1 MNILHLTLAALVLT
15 VAVQP
20 RAIAQQPADLKEVR
34 AFFDAHC
41 VRCHG
46 EKKQKGDI
54 FLHKLTTPKKGAADL
69 DLWNKVFDQIET
81 RQMPPQDAE
90 QPSSAERQVAAASIK
105 QALATAGLKTDDLK
119 LLAPSRGNW
128 VDHEALFSGKA
139 VGESGTPARVWRVS
153 ARSYN
158 RLFARIDE
166 AYGLDMTRDVG
177 ILGGGAAYG
186 PIQQHQAAVTPPW
199 GSPRQ
204 WDFTDYSSTHRVSSA
219 EIEHHLRNC
228 KVAAKKLLPEL
239 KKAKGPIKQVPPL
252 FAAGKM
258 AKPEQVDAAV
268 KDLFDVLFHMSLEPA
283 ALKAYSD
290 QAMKDLDAYGS
301 EMAVERLLIS
311 ALFNR
316 EAIYRIE
323 EPEGG
328 VRRGIMAPRH
338 LARAIA
344 YTLTDREPDPEL
356 WKAIDEGRL
365 KTSADVRAQVERI
378 LNDPAILK
386 PRMLGFFQEYF
397 GYAAA
402 ADMFKCDATMTEF
415 QVPAGQ
421 GSYFHGDHLVPDTD
435 KLVKMA
441 LESDKDVLRT
451 LLTTRKAFICAK
463 DIDQYILEAL
473 PAVTRMKNKDREEAA
488 KKGTPFDENDKKYVR
503 KLTPPGGD
511 IFAQMQIMYGV
522 FPKADWLKKYGNPRL
537 SPEPQ
542 GPEISAEKFHEIFSK
557 GEPFDANPDCR
568 MGILTQPSWLVAMS
582 NNFDNHPIHRG
593 RWIRERL
600 LGGRI
605 PVVPITVNAML
616 PNEPHHAMRE
626 RMRVTR
632 EEYCWKCHQQMDPLG
647 LPFEQYDHF
656 GRYRT
661 QEIVVDRAKDDA
673 LLAKT
678 PDRKFRPM
686 TTVPNDTAGAII
698 DSGDPQLD
706 GPVKGP
712 LEMIEKLANS
722 KKVEQ
727 VFVRHVFRYFLG
739 RNETL
744 ADGPVLVAAHKA
756 YRDGGGSMKA
766 LLVSLLSSD
775 ASLIRIRD
783 TESKNP

>member
-1 MNILHLTLAALVLT
+1 MNILHLALAALVLT

-20 RAIAQQPADLKEVR
+20 RAIAQQPAELKEVR

-69 DLWNKVFDQIET
+69 DLWSKVFDQIET

-128 VDHEALFSGKA
+128 VDHDALFSGKA

-166 AYGLDMTRDVG
+166 AYGLDLTRVS
-177 ILGGGAAYG
+177 LYGGSSAAG
-186 PIQQHQAAVTPPW
+186 PVQQIQAAVTPPW

-204 WDFTDYSSTHRVSSA
+204 WDFTDYSAIHRVSSA

-228 KVAAKKLLPEL
+228 KVAAQKLLPEL
-239 KKAKGPIKQVPPL
+239 KKAKGPIKQVAPL
-252 FAAGKM
+252 FGAGKM

-268 KDLFDVLFHMSLEPA
+268 KELFDVLFHMSLEPA

-311 ALFNR
+311 ALFHR

-356 WKAIDEGRL
+356 WKAADEGRL
-365 KTSADVRAQVERI
+365 KTSADVRKQVERI
-378 LNDPAILK
+378 LNDPAIPT
-386 PRMLGFFQEYF
+386 PRVLGFFQEYF

-402 ADMFKCDATMTEF
+402 ADVFKCDATMTEF
-415 QVPAGQ
+415 QVPAGL
-421 GSYFHGDHLVPDTD
+421 GSFFHGDHLVPDTD
-435 KLVKMA
+435 KLVK
-441 LESDKDVLRT
+441 LVLQSDKDVLRT
-451 LLTTRKAFICAK
+451 LLTTRKAYICAK
-463 DIDQYILEAL
+463 DVDGYVDSLIQ
-473 PAVTRMKNKDREEAA
+473 AA
-488 KKGTPFDENDKKYVR
+488 QQKKRDAEYAATHGKPFDENDKKYVR
-503 KLTPPGGD
+503 KLTPPGQD

-542 GPEISAEKFHEIFSK
+542 GPEISAEKFPEIFSK

-582 NNFDNHPIHRG
+582 NNVDNHPIHRG

-632 EEYCWKCHQQMDPLG
+632 EEYCWKCHHHIDPLG

-686 TTVPNDTAGAII
+686 TTAPNDTTGAII

-712 LEMIEKLANS
+712 LDMIEKLANS

-744 ADGPVLVAAHKA
+744 ADGPVLLAAHKA
-756 YRDGGGSMKA
+756 YSGSGGSMKA
-766 LLVSLLSSD
+766 LLASLLSSD

>member
-128 VDHEALFSGKA
+128 VDHDALFSGKA

-166 AYGLDMTRDVG
+166 AYGLDLTRVS
-177 ILGGGAAYG
+177 LYGGSSAAG
-186 PIQQHQAAVTPPW
+186 PVQQIQAAVTPPW

-204 WDFTDYSSTHRVSSA
+204 WDFTDYSAIHRVSSA

-228 KVAAKKLLPEL
+228 KVAAQKLLPEL
-239 KKAKGPIKQVPPL
+239 KKAKGPIKQVAPL
-252 FAAGKM
+252 FGAGKM

-268 KDLFDVLFHMSLEPA
+268 KELFDVLFHMSLEPA

-311 ALFNR
+311 ALFHR

-356 WKAIDEGRL
+356 WKAADEGRL
-365 KTSADVRAQVERI
+365 KTSADVRKQVERI
-378 LNDPAILK
+378 LNDPAIPT
-386 PRMLGFFQEYF
+386 PRVLGFFQEYF

-402 ADMFKCDATMTEF
+402 ADVFKCDATMTEF
-415 QVPAGQ
+415 QVPAGL
-421 GSYFHGDHLVPDTD
+421 GSFFHGDHLVPDTD
-435 KLVKMA
+435 KLVK
-441 LESDKDVLRT
+441 LVLQSDKDVLRT
-451 LLTTRKAFICAK
+451 LLTTRKAYICAK
-463 DIDQYILEAL
+463 DVDGYVDSLIQ
-473 PAVTRMKNKDREEAA
+473 AA
-488 KKGTPFDENDKKYVR
+488 QQKKRDAEYAATHGKPFDENDKKYVR
-503 KLTPPGGD
+503 KLTPPGQD

-542 GPEISAEKFHEIFSK
+542 GPEISAEKFPEIFSK

-582 NNFDNHPIHRG
+582 NNVDNHPIHRG

-632 EEYCWKCHQQMDPLG
+632 EEYCWKCHHHIDPLG

-686 TTVPNDTAGAII
+686 TTAPNDTTGAII

-712 LEMIEKLANS
+712 LDMIEKLANS

-744 ADGPVLVAAHKA
+744 ADGPVLLAAHKA
-756 YRDGGGSMKA
+756 YSGSGGSMKA
-766 LLVSLLSSD
+766 LLASLLSSD

>member
-20 RAIAQQPADLKEVR
+20 RAIAQQPAELKEVR

-105 QALATAGLKTDDLK
+105 QALATAGLKTDELK

-128 VDHEALFSGKA
+128 VDHDALFSGKG
-139 VGESGTPARVWRVS
+139 VGEPGTPARVWRLS
-153 ARSYN
+153 AKSYN

-166 AYGLDMTRDVG
+166 HYELDLTRV
-177 ILGGGAAYG
+177 ILPSYYAAG
-186 PIQQHQAAVTPPW
+186 PVQQNQAAVTPPW

-204 WDFTDYSSTHRVSSA
+204 WDFTDYSAIHRVSSA

-228 KVAAKKLLPEL
+228 KVAAKKLIPEL
-239 KKAKGPIKQVPPL
+239 KKTKGPIQQVALL

-311 ALFNR
+311 ALFHR

-356 WKAIDEGRL
+356 WKAADEGRL
-365 KTSADVRAQVERI
+365 KTSADVRKQVERI
-378 LNDPAILK
+378 LNDPAIPT
-386 PRMLGFFQEYF
+386 PRVLGFFQEYF

-402 ADMFKCDATMTEF
+402 ADVFKCDATMTEF
-415 QVPAGQ
+415 QVPAGL
-421 GSYFHGDHLVPDTD
+421 GSFFHGDHLVPDTD
-435 KLVKMA
+435 KLVK
-441 LESDKDVLRT
+441 LVLQSDKDVLRT
-451 LLTTRKAFICAK
+451 LLTTRKAYICAK
-463 DIDQYILEAL
+463 DVDGYVDSLIQ
-473 PAVTRMKNKDREEAA
+473 AA
-488 KKGTPFDENDKKYVR
+488 QQKKRDAEYAATHGKPFDENDKKYVR
-503 KLTPPGGD
+503 KLTPPGQD

-542 GPEISAEKFHEIFSK
+542 GPEISAEKFPEIFSK

-686 TTVPNDTAGAII
+686 TTAPNDTSGAII
-698 DSGDPQLD
+698 DSGDPKLD

-756 YRDGGGSMKA
+756 YRDSGGSMKA
-766 LLVSLLSSD
+766 LLASLLSSD

-783 TESKNP
+783 TESRNP

>member
-20 RAIAQQPADLKEVR
+20 RAIAQQPAELKEVR

-128 VDHEALFSGKA
+128 VDHDALFSGKA

-166 AYGLDMTRDVG
+166 AYGLDLTRVS
-177 ILGGGAAYG
+177 LYGGSTTPG
-186 PIQQHQAAVTPPW
+186 PVQQIQAAVTPPW

-204 WDFTDYSSTHRVSSA
+204 WDFTDYSAIHRVSSA

-228 KVAAKKLLPEL
+228 KVAAQKLLPEL
-239 KKAKGPIKQVPPL
+239 KKAKGPIKQVAPL
-252 FAAGKM
+252 FGAGKM

-268 KDLFDVLFHMSLEPA
+268 KELFDVLFHMSLEPA

-311 ALFNR
+311 ALFHR

-356 WKAIDEGRL
+356 WKADDEGRL
-365 KTSADVRAQVERI
+365 KTSADVRKQVERI
-378 LNDPAILK
+378 LNDPAIPT
-386 PRMLGFFQEYF
+386 PRVLGFFQEYF

-402 ADMFKCDATMTEF
+402 ADVFKCDATMTEF
-415 QVPAGQ
+415 QVPAGL
-421 GSYFHGDHLVPDTD
+421 GSFFHGDHLVPDTD
-435 KLVKMA
+435 KLVK
-441 LESDKDVLRT
+441 LVLQSDKDVLRT
-451 LLTTRKAFICAK
+451 LLTTRKAYICAK
-463 DIDQYILEAL
+463 DVDGYVDSLIQ
-473 PAVTRMKNKDREEAA
+473 AA
-488 KKGTPFDENDKKYVR
+488 QQKKRDAEYAATHGKPFDENDKKYVR
-503 KLTPPGGD
+503 KLTPPGQD

-542 GPEISAEKFHEIFSK
+542 GPEISAEKFPEIFSK

-582 NNFDNHPIHRG
+582 NNVDNHPIHRG

-632 EEYCWKCHQQMDPLG
+632 EEYCWKCHHHIDPLG

-686 TTVPNDTAGAII
+686 TTAPNDTTGAII

-712 LEMIEKLANS
+712 LDMIEKLANS

-744 ADGPVLVAAHKA
+744 ADGPVLLAAHKA
-756 YRDGGGSMKA
+756 YSGSGGSMKA
-766 LLVSLLSSD
+766 LLASLLSSD

>member
-1 MNILHLTLAALVLT
+1 
-15 VAVQP
+15 
-20 RAIAQQPADLKEVR
+20 
-34 AFFDAHC
+34 
-41 VRCHG
+41 
-46 EKKQKGDI
+46 
-54 FLHKLTTPKKGAADL
+54 
-69 DLWNKVFDQIET
+69 
-81 RQMPPQDAE
+81 
-90 QPSSAERQVAAASIK
+90 
-105 QALATAGLKTDDLK
+105 
-119 LLAPSRGNW
+119 
-128 VDHEALFSGKA
+128 
-139 VGESGTPARVWRVS
+139 
-153 ARSYN
+153 
-158 RLFARIDE
+158 
-166 AYGLDMTRDVG
+166 
-177 ILGGGAAYG
+177 
-186 PIQQHQAAVTPPW
+186 
-199 GSPRQ
+199 
-204 WDFTDYSSTHRVSSA
+204 
-219 EIEHHLRNC
+219 
-228 KVAAKKLLPEL
+228 
-239 KKAKGPIKQVPPL
+239 
-252 FAAGKM
+252 
-258 AKPEQVDAAV
+258 
-268 KDLFDVLFHMSLEPA
+268 
-283 ALKAYSD
+283 
-290 QAMKDLDAYGS
+290 
-301 EMAVERLLIS
+301 VERLLIS
-311 ALFNR
+311 ALFHR

-356 WKAIDEGRL
+356 WKAADEGRL
-365 KTSADVRAQVERI
+365 KTSADVRKQVERI
-378 LNDPAILK
+378 LNDPAIPT
-386 PRMLGFFQEYF
+386 PRVLGFFQEYF

-402 ADMFKCDATMTEF
+402 ADVFKCDATMTEF
-415 QVPAGQ
+415 QVPAGL
-421 GSYFHGDHLVPDTD
+421 GSFFHGDHLVPDTD
-435 KLVKMA
+435 KLVK
-441 LESDKDVLRT
+441 LVLQSDKDVLRT
-451 LLTTRKAFICAK
+451 LLTTRKAYICAK
-463 DIDQYILEAL
+463 DVDGYVDSLIQADQQKKRDAEY
-473 PAVTRMKNKDREEAA
+473 AA
-488 KKGTPFDENDKKYVR
+488 THGKPFDENDKKYVR
-503 KLTPPGGD
+503 KLTPPGQD

-542 GPEISAEKFHEIFSK
+542 GPEISAEKFPEIFSK

-582 NNFDNHPIHRG
+582 NNVDNHPIHRG

-632 EEYCWKCHQQMDPLG
+632 EEYCWKCHHHIDPLG

-686 TTVPNDTAGAII
+686 TTAPNDTTGAII

-712 LEMIEKLANS
+712 LDMIEKLANS

-744 ADGPVLVAAHKA
+744 ADGPVLLAAHKA
-756 YRDGGGSMKA
+756 YSGSGGSMKA
-766 LLVSLLSSD
+766 LLASLLSSD

>member
-1 MNILHLTLAALVLT
+1 MNILHLALAALVLT

-20 RAIAQQPADLKEVR
+20 RAIAQQPAELKEVR

-69 DLWNKVFDQIET
+69 DLWSKVFDQIET

-128 VDHEALFSGKA
+128 VDHDALFSGKA

-166 AYGLDMTRDVG
+166 AYGLDLTRVS
-177 ILGGGAAYG
+177 LYGGSTTPG
-186 PIQQHQAAVTPPW
+186 PVQQIQAAVTPPW

-204 WDFTDYSSTHRVSSA
+204 WDFTDYSAIHRVSSA

-228 KVAAKKLLPEL
+228 KVAAQKLLPEL
-239 KKAKGPIKQVPPL
+239 KKAKGPIKQVAPL
-252 FAAGKM
+252 FGAGKM

-268 KDLFDVLFHMSLEPA
+268 KELFDVLFHMSLEPA

-311 ALFNR
+311 ALFHR

-356 WKAIDEGRL
+356 WKADDEGRL
-365 KTSADVRAQVERI
+365 KTSADVRKQVERI
-378 LNDPAILK
+378 LNDPAIPT
-386 PRMLGFFQEYF
+386 PRVLGFFQEYF

-402 ADMFKCDATMTEF
+402 ADVFKCDATMTEF
-415 QVPAGQ
+415 QVPAGL
-421 GSYFHGDHLVPDTD
+421 GSFFHGDHLVPDTD
-435 KLVKMA
+435 KLVK
-441 LESDKDVLRT
+441 LVLQSDKDVLRT
-451 LLTTRKAFICAK
+451 LLTTRKAYICAK
-463 DIDQYILEAL
+463 DVDGYVDSLIQ
-473 PAVTRMKNKDREEAA
+473 AA
-488 KKGTPFDENDKKYVR
+488 QQKKRDAEYAATHGKPFDENDKKYVR
-503 KLTPPGGD
+503 KLTPPGQD

-542 GPEISAEKFHEIFSK
+542 GPEISAEKFPEIFSK

-582 NNFDNHPIHRG
+582 NNVDNHPIHRG

-632 EEYCWKCHQQMDPLG
+632 EEYCWKCHHHIDPLG

-686 TTVPNDTAGAII
+686 TTAPNDTTGAII

-712 LEMIEKLANS
+712 LDMIEKLANS

-744 ADGPVLVAAHKA
+744 ADGPVLLAAHKA
-756 YRDGGGSMKA
+756 YSGSGGSMKA
-766 LLVSLLSSD
+766 LLASLLSSD

>member
-1 MNILHLTLAALVLT
+1 MRLTLAALMLT
-15 VAVQP
+15 LLLQN
-20 RAIAQQPADLKEVR
+20 RALAQEPADMKGVR
-34 AFFDAHC
+34 SFLDAHC
-41 VRCHG
+41 IRCHG
-46 EKKQKGDI
+46 EKKPKGNVS
-54 FLHKLTTPKKGAADL
+54 LHKLTAPKKGAADL
-69 DLWNKVFDQIET
+69 DLWNKIFEQIEAQ
-81 RQMPPQDAE
+81 QMPPLDAA
-90 QPSSAERQVAAASIK
+90 QPSRIDRQVAVASLKLSLNAAGVKI
-105 QALATAGLKTDDLK
+105 DELK
-119 LLAPSRGNW
+119 LLAPVRGNW
-128 VDHEALFSGKA
+128 VDHDALFSGKA
-139 VGESGTPARVWRVS
+139 VGESGTPARVWRIS
-153 ARSYN
+153 AKSYN

-166 AYGLDMTRDVG
+166 QYELGLTRTSMYGG
-177 ILGGGAAYG
+177 SAAAG
-186 PIQQHQAAVTPPW
+186 PVQQLQAAVTPPW
-199 GSPRQ
+199 GAPRQ
-204 WDFTDYSSTHRVSSA
+204 WDFTDYSAIHRVSGA

-228 KVAAKKLLPEL
+228 KVTAKRLLPEL
-239 KKAKGPIKQVPPL
+239 KKNKGPLKQVAPL
-252 FAAGKM
+252 LGAGKK

-268 KDLFDVLFHMSLEPA
+268 KDLFEVLYHLPLEPA

-290 QAMKDLDAYGS
+290 QMTKDLDAYGA

-311 ALFNR
+311 VLFHR

-344 YTLTDREPDPEL
+344 FTLTDREPDAEL
-356 WKAIDEGRL
+356 WKAADEGRL
-365 KTSADVRAQVERI
+365 KTSAEVRTQVERI
-378 LNDPAILK
+378 LNDPAIPT
-386 PRMLGFFQEYF
+386 PRVLGFFQEYF
-397 GYAAA
+397 GYGGAIDA
-402 ADMFKCDATMTEF
+402 FKCDATMTEF

-421 GSYFHGDHLVPDTD
+421 GSFFHGDHLVPDTD
-435 KLVKMA
+435 KLVK
-441 LESDKDVLRT
+441 LVLQSDKDVLRT
-451 LLTTRKAFICAK
+451 LLTTRKAYICAK
-463 DIDQYILEAL
+463 DIDRYFLDEL
-473 PAVTRMKNKDREEAA
+473 PAVARMKKKDREEAA
-488 KKGTPFDENDKKYVR
+488 KKGTPFAENDKKYVR

-511 IFAQMQIMYGV
+511 IWPQMQIMYGV
-522 FPKADWLKKYGNPRL
+522 FPKADWLKKYGKPRL

-542 GPEISAEKFHEIFSK
+542 GPDISTEKFAELFSK

-568 MGILTQPSWLVAMS
+568 MGILTQPSWLVTMGT
-582 NNFDNHPIHRG
+582 NFDNHPIHRG

-605 PVVPITVNAML
+605 PEVPITVNAML
-616 PNEPHHAMRE
+616 PNEPHKTMRE

-632 EEYCWKCHQQMDPLG
+632 EEYCWKCHQHMDPLG

-661 QEIVVDRAKDDA
+661 EEMVVDKAKDDA

-678 PDRKFRPM
+678 PNRKHRPM
-686 TTVPNDTAGAII
+686 TTAPNDTTGAII

-744 ADGPVLVAAHKA
+744 ADGPMLVAAHTA
-756 YRDGGGSMKA
+756 YRDSDGSMKA

-775 ASLIRIRD
+775 AFVIRIRD
-783 TESKNP
+783 LESKSR